1 MTYNIFEVDT
11 DRMFYSGDDLGF
23 TFEKENISYRI
34 WSPPAENIYIDIYS
48 DDRAE
53 NKIEEYKLDQS
64 INGTW
69 QIRLP
74 ADIYGNYY
82 KIRFKKD
89 LIETGFVDPWV
100 KAVGTNSRCG
110 LIVDPSAVFPP
121 TWRHD
126 KKVELNNP
134 VDAVIYELHIKDF
147 SISKES
153 GIKHKGKYNAFTER
167 HTTNRD
173 GMLTG
178 LDHLKELGITHV
190 HLLPV
195 FDFATADD
203 MDINSYNWGYDPLFY
218 MVPEGSYASN
228 PANESRIYEF
238 KKMIKVLHSHGIG
251 VIMDVVYNHTYQTE
265 NSPFEILFPD
275 YFYRFDKLGK
285 FANASGV
292 GNEIASERPMMRKY
306 IIDSLLYWSREYHI
320 DGFRFDLM
328 SAVDKETVIQAAEKL
343 KKEND
348 SLIIY
353 GEPWTAF
360 PPKLKKRQIFK
371 KGSQKG
377 TGIAVFNDNF
387 RNAVKGDN
395 DGQKKG
401 FIQGKIALEK
411 EIDKGI
417 IGSVGFPERMLY
429 GFTQKASETINYVE
443 SHDNLTLWDKLAVSC
458 PGADEETRKKMH
470 RLAMAVLFTSQGVP
484 FIQAGTEFLR
494 TKFGDKNSYNSG
506 IFVNQL
512 KWERKTTYIE
522 HFNYIK
528 GLINLRSH
536 HPAFRMLEKKE
547 IWEKIRFMNSPVNTV
562 GFYIDNHANGDGWEK
577 IVVLYNPNREW
588 TQFNLPGKRTW
599 AIVVDDKEAGTEP
612 IRIFCSDEVKVPPIS
627 AMVIYPAALLT
638 GC

>member
-1 MTYNIFEVDT
+1 MTYNVFEVDE
-11 DRMFYSGDDLGF
+11 DKMFYSGDDLGF
-23 TFEKENISYRI
+23 TFDKENINYRI
-34 WSPPAENIYIDIYS
+34 WSPPAEKVYIDIYS

-53 NKIEEYKLDQS
+53 DKVAEYKLEQS

-69 QIRLP
+69 QVKLT
-74 ADIYGNYY
+74 ADIKGNYY
-82 KIRFKKD
+82 KIRLKKES
-89 LIETGFVDPWV
+89 IETSFVDPWV

-110 LIVDPSAVFPP
+110 LIVDPSEVFPP
-121 TWRHD
+121 TWSYD
-126 KKVELNNP
+126 KKVELNSP
-134 VDAVIYELHIKDF
+134 VDAVIYELHVKDF

-153 GIKHKGKYNAFTER
+153 GIRHKGKYTAFTER
-167 HTTNRD
+167 HTTNRE
-173 GMLTG
+173 G
-178 LDHLKELGITHV
+178 LLSGLAHLKELGITHV

-238 KKMIKVLHSHGIG
+238 KKMVKVLHSHDIG

-265 NSPFEILFPD
+265 SSPFEILFPD
-275 YFYRFDKLGK
+275 YFYRFDRLGK

-328 SAVDKETVIQAAEKL
+328 SAVDKKTILQAAERL

-348 SLIIY
+348 SIIIY
-353 GEPWTAF
+353 GEPWTAL
-360 PPKLKKRQIFK
+360 PPQLEKHQIFK

-377 TGIAVFNDNF
+377 TDIAVFNDNF
-387 RNAVKGDN
+387 RNTIKGDN

-401 FIQGKIALEK
+401 FIQGKTDLEK
-411 EIDKGI
+411 EIYEGV
-417 IGSVGFPERMLY
+417 IGSVGFPERSLY
-429 GFTQKASETINYVE
+429 GFTQKASETINYAD
-443 SHDNLTLWDKLAVSC
+443 SHDNLTLWDKLAFSC
-458 PGADEETRKKMH
+458 PGADEKTRRKMH

-512 KWERKTTYIE
+512 KWERKTTYNE

-536 HPAFRMLEKKE
+536 HPAFRMINKEEIRKK
-547 IWEKIRFMNSPVNTV
+547 IKFIQSPVNTV

-577 IVVLYNPNREW
+577 VAVFYNPNHKW
-588 TQFNLPGKRTW
+588 TQFNLPQKRTW

-612 IRIFCSDEVKVPPIS
+612 IRIFYSDEVQVPPLS
-627 AMVIYPAALLT
+627 AMVIYSAALLT